1 MENVTDTEAVVNI
14 KLDAHQNK
22 LIAVNVISQG
32 LGVINC
38 EWGAGLGGRVQGGCR
53 AGRERA
59 GGCRAGWESATGT

>member
-38 EWGAGLGGRVQGGCR
+38 EWGAGLGGRGQGG
-53 AGRERA
+53 AKVQ
-59 GGCRAGWESATGT
+59 ATR